1 MLLLQLFKF
10 QFLIMAAKKDKDTN
24 KENKCSF
31 CGKTKKDVALLFNG
45 EFGSICN
52 ECCDQIYN
60 MNLSIINHNT
70 NFIPEDEF
78 HKDDVKKPTEIKE
91 FLDQYVIGQDKA
103 KQRLAVAVYNHYKR
117 IKQKGFD
124 DVEIEKSNCIL
135 CGETGVGKT
144 LLVKSIAK
152 MLDVP
157 ISIVDCNSITEAGY
171 VGDDVETSITRLLQA
186 CDYDVKKAEHG
197 IVFLDECFDGNT
209 EVMTENGFIPFK
221 DLTDS
226 TKIMQWNSDSTMSL
240 VNSERIVKHK
250 CLNGLLSLQNS
261 KTGQIIHTS
270 TPNHNRVVISHGKYR
285 DKYIIKKVIA
295 EKSLNQGYDFPVTGI
310 FDGNNIDISDDMLK
324 FIVAFAADGCVKN
337 GKYGYLTVK
346 KERKYNRLNEIL
358 NNLHIKY
365 TYTFNEKNSYHN
377 FYFGDISNMPFF
389 KNGKKTLCLD
399 CLITASIRQK
409 KLFLN
414 ELRYWDGLLNYYK
427 DNIYFTSSKLDEML
441 FIQTIAHTS
450 GMSCSI
456 HNRYKKGYDISYCC
470 VIKNKKYM
478 SQHSKLLKVYKDF
491 TDDVYCVTVP
501 SGMIMIRQNNF
512 VTVTGNCDKIA
523 RKSGGNPSIT
533 RDVSGEGVQQA
544 LLKIIEGTVV
554 NVPPKGG
561 RKHPDAK
568 MVQVDT
574 KNILFICGGAFVG
587 LDKIIERRM
596 NKSSLGFISKEENKQ
611 YIEDKENNNILKYA
625 NAEDFK
631 NFGLIPELIG
641 RLPIITYL
649 NPLSEEDLKRILIEP
664 KNAIIKQFKK
674 LFELDGI
681 ELIIDD
687 DVYDYIVK
695 LSIKNKLGARG
706 LRGIVEAL
714 LSDDMYKMPA
724 TDEKQLHI
732 TIEYAKEKLLEYEN
746 TYN

>member
-1 MLLLQLFKF
+1 MLSDNIERKF
-10 QFLIMAAKKDKDTN
+10 INTWDIEDFQILTDDGFVDIKSLHETIPYIKYHIET
-24 KENKCSF
+24 
-31 CGKTKKDVALLFNG
+31 FNG
-45 EFGSICN
+45 LTLDCADNHIVFDE
-52 ECCDQIYN
+52 N
-60 MNLSIINHNT
+60 MNEIFVKNLRNEDKIMTANGIDTIICVECTNIEENMYDFELGENSNHRYYTNGILSHN
-70 NFIPEDEF
+70 
-78 HKDDVKKPTEIKE
+78 
-91 FLDQYVIGQDKA
+91 
-103 KQRLAVAVYNHYKR
+103 
-117 IKQKGFD
+117 
-124 DVEIEKSNCIL
+124 
-135 CGETGVGKT
+135 T

-197 IVFLDECFDGNT
+197 IVFLDE
-209 EVMTENGFIPFK
+209 
-221 DLTDS
+221 L
-226 TKIMQWNSDSTMSL
+226 
-240 VNSERIVKHK
+240 
-250 CLNGLLSLQNS
+250 
-261 KTGQIIHTS
+261 
-270 TPNHNRVVISHGKYR
+270 
-285 DKYIIKKVIA
+285 
-295 EKSLNQGYDFPVTGI
+295 
-310 FDGNNIDISDDMLK
+310 
-324 FIVAFAADGCVKN
+324 
-337 GKYGYLTVK
+337 
-346 KERKYNRLNEIL
+346 
-358 NNLHIKY
+358 
-365 TYTFNEKNSYHN
+365 
-377 FYFGDISNMPFF
+377 
-389 KNGKKTLCLD
+389 
-399 CLITASIRQK
+399 
-409 KLFLN
+409 
-414 ELRYWDGLLNYYK
+414 
-427 DNIYFTSSKLDEML
+427 
-441 FIQTIAHTS
+441 
-450 GMSCSI
+450 
-456 HNRYKKGYDISYCC
+456 
-470 VIKNKKYM
+470 
-478 SQHSKLLKVYKDF
+478 
-491 TDDVYCVTVP
+491 
-501 SGMIMIRQNNF
+501 
-512 VTVTGNCDKIA
+512 DKIA

>member
-1 MLLLQLFKF
+1 MLSDNIERKF
-10 QFLIMAAKKDKDTN
+10 INTWDIEDFQILTDDGFVDIKSLHETIPYIKYHIET
-24 KENKCSF
+24 
-31 CGKTKKDVALLFNG
+31 FNG
-45 EFGSICN
+45 LILDCADNHIVFDE
-52 ECCDQIYN
+52 N
-60 MNLSIINHNT
+60 MNEIFVKNLRNEDKIMTANGIDTIICVECTNIEENMYDFELDENSNHRYYTNGILSHN
-70 NFIPEDEF
+70 
-78 HKDDVKKPTEIKE
+78 
-91 FLDQYVIGQDKA
+91 
-103 KQRLAVAVYNHYKR
+103 
-117 IKQKGFD
+117 
-124 DVEIEKSNCIL
+124 
-135 CGETGVGKT
+135 T

-197 IVFLDECFDGNT
+197 IVFLDE
-209 EVMTENGFIPFK
+209 
-221 DLTDS
+221 L
-226 TKIMQWNSDSTMSL
+226 
-240 VNSERIVKHK
+240 
-250 CLNGLLSLQNS
+250 
-261 KTGQIIHTS
+261 
-270 TPNHNRVVISHGKYR
+270 
-285 DKYIIKKVIA
+285 
-295 EKSLNQGYDFPVTGI
+295 
-310 FDGNNIDISDDMLK
+310 
-324 FIVAFAADGCVKN
+324 
-337 GKYGYLTVK
+337 
-346 KERKYNRLNEIL
+346 
-358 NNLHIKY
+358 
-365 TYTFNEKNSYHN
+365 
-377 FYFGDISNMPFF
+377 
-389 KNGKKTLCLD
+389 
-399 CLITASIRQK
+399 
-409 KLFLN
+409 
-414 ELRYWDGLLNYYK
+414 
-427 DNIYFTSSKLDEML
+427 
-441 FIQTIAHTS
+441 
-450 GMSCSI
+450 
-456 HNRYKKGYDISYCC
+456 
-470 VIKNKKYM
+470 
-478 SQHSKLLKVYKDF
+478 
-491 TDDVYCVTVP
+491 
-501 SGMIMIRQNNF
+501 
-512 VTVTGNCDKIA
+512 DKIA

-641 RLPIITYL
+641 LLPIITYL

>member
-1 MLLLQLFKF
+1 MNNLSDNIERKFINTWDIEDLQILTDDGFVDIKS
-10 QFLIMAAKKDKDTN
+10 LHETIPYIKYHIET
-24 KENKCSF
+24 
-31 CGKTKKDVALLFNG
+31 FNG
-45 EFGSICN
+45 LTLDCADNHIVFDE
-52 ECCDQIYN
+52 N
-60 MNLSIINHNT
+60 MNEIFVKNLRNEDKIMTANGIDTIICVECTNIEENMYDFELDENSNHRYYTNGILSHN
-70 NFIPEDEF
+70 
-78 HKDDVKKPTEIKE
+78 
-91 FLDQYVIGQDKA
+91 
-103 KQRLAVAVYNHYKR
+103 
-117 IKQKGFD
+117 
-124 DVEIEKSNCIL
+124 
-135 CGETGVGKT
+135 T

-197 IVFLDECFDGNT
+197 ICFLDE
-209 EVMTENGFIPFK
+209 I
-221 DLTDS
+221 
-226 TKIMQWNSDSTMSL
+226 
-240 VNSERIVKHK
+240 
-250 CLNGLLSLQNS
+250 
-261 KTGQIIHTS
+261 
-270 TPNHNRVVISHGKYR
+270 
-285 DKYIIKKVIA
+285 
-295 EKSLNQGYDFPVTGI
+295 
-310 FDGNNIDISDDMLK
+310 
-324 FIVAFAADGCVKN
+324 
-337 GKYGYLTVK
+337 
-346 KERKYNRLNEIL
+346 
-358 NNLHIKY
+358 
-365 TYTFNEKNSYHN
+365 
-377 FYFGDISNMPFF
+377 
-389 KNGKKTLCLD
+389 
-399 CLITASIRQK
+399 
-409 KLFLN
+409 
-414 ELRYWDGLLNYYK
+414 
-427 DNIYFTSSKLDEML
+427 
-441 FIQTIAHTS
+441 
-450 GMSCSI
+450 
-456 HNRYKKGYDISYCC
+456 
-470 VIKNKKYM
+470 
-478 SQHSKLLKVYKDF
+478 
-491 TDDVYCVTVP
+491 
-501 SGMIMIRQNNF
+501 
-512 VTVTGNCDKIA
+512 DKIA

>member
-1 MLLLQLFKF
+1 MNNLSDNIERKF
-10 QFLIMAAKKDKDTN
+10 INTWNIEDFQILTDDGFVDIKSLHETIPYIKYHIET
-24 KENKCSF
+24 
-31 CGKTKKDVALLFNG
+31 FNG
-45 EFGSICN
+45 LTLDCADNHIVFDE
-52 ECCDQIYN
+52 N
-60 MNLSIINHNT
+60 MNEIFVKNLRNEDKIMTANGIDTIICVECTNIEENMYDFELDENSNHRYYTNGILSHN
-70 NFIPEDEF
+70 
-78 HKDDVKKPTEIKE
+78 
-91 FLDQYVIGQDKA
+91 
-103 KQRLAVAVYNHYKR
+103 
-117 IKQKGFD
+117 
-124 DVEIEKSNCIL
+124 
-135 CGETGVGKT
+135 T

-197 IVFLDECFDGNT
+197 IVFLDE
-209 EVMTENGFIPFK
+209 
-221 DLTDS
+221 L
-226 TKIMQWNSDSTMSL
+226 
-240 VNSERIVKHK
+240 
-250 CLNGLLSLQNS
+250 
-261 KTGQIIHTS
+261 
-270 TPNHNRVVISHGKYR
+270 
-285 DKYIIKKVIA
+285 
-295 EKSLNQGYDFPVTGI
+295 
-310 FDGNNIDISDDMLK
+310 
-324 FIVAFAADGCVKN
+324 
-337 GKYGYLTVK
+337 
-346 KERKYNRLNEIL
+346 
-358 NNLHIKY
+358 
-365 TYTFNEKNSYHN
+365 
-377 FYFGDISNMPFF
+377 
-389 KNGKKTLCLD
+389 
-399 CLITASIRQK
+399 
-409 KLFLN
+409 
-414 ELRYWDGLLNYYK
+414 
-427 DNIYFTSSKLDEML
+427 
-441 FIQTIAHTS
+441 
-450 GMSCSI
+450 
-456 HNRYKKGYDISYCC
+456 
-470 VIKNKKYM
+470 
-478 SQHSKLLKVYKDF
+478 
-491 TDDVYCVTVP
+491 
-501 SGMIMIRQNNF
+501 
-512 VTVTGNCDKIA
+512 DKIA

>member
-1 MLLLQLFKF
+1 MLSDNIERKF
-10 QFLIMAAKKDKDTN
+10 INTWDIEDFQILTDDGFVDIKSLHETIPYIKYHIET
-24 KENKCSF
+24 
-31 CGKTKKDVALLFNG
+31 FNG
-45 EFGSICN
+45 LTLDCADNHIVFDE
-52 ECCDQIYN
+52 N
-60 MNLSIINHNT
+60 MNEIFVKNLRNEDKIMTANGIDTIIYVECTNIEENMYDFELDENSNHRYYTNGILSHN
-70 NFIPEDEF
+70 
-78 HKDDVKKPTEIKE
+78 
-91 FLDQYVIGQDKA
+91 
-103 KQRLAVAVYNHYKR
+103 
-117 IKQKGFD
+117 
-124 DVEIEKSNCIL
+124 
-135 CGETGVGKT
+135 T

-197 IVFLDECFDGNT
+197 IVFLDE
-209 EVMTENGFIPFK
+209 
-221 DLTDS
+221 L
-226 TKIMQWNSDSTMSL
+226 
-240 VNSERIVKHK
+240 
-250 CLNGLLSLQNS
+250 
-261 KTGQIIHTS
+261 
-270 TPNHNRVVISHGKYR
+270 
-285 DKYIIKKVIA
+285 
-295 EKSLNQGYDFPVTGI
+295 
-310 FDGNNIDISDDMLK
+310 
-324 FIVAFAADGCVKN
+324 
-337 GKYGYLTVK
+337 
-346 KERKYNRLNEIL
+346 
-358 NNLHIKY
+358 
-365 TYTFNEKNSYHN
+365 
-377 FYFGDISNMPFF
+377 
-389 KNGKKTLCLD
+389 
-399 CLITASIRQK
+399 
-409 KLFLN
+409 
-414 ELRYWDGLLNYYK
+414 
-427 DNIYFTSSKLDEML
+427 
-441 FIQTIAHTS
+441 
-450 GMSCSI
+450 
-456 HNRYKKGYDISYCC
+456 
-470 VIKNKKYM
+470 
-478 SQHSKLLKVYKDF
+478 
-491 TDDVYCVTVP
+491 
-501 SGMIMIRQNNF
+501 
-512 VTVTGNCDKIA
+512 DKIA

>member
-1 MLLLQLFKF
+1 MNNLSDNIERKF
-10 QFLIMAAKKDKDTN
+10 INTWDIEDFQILTDDGFVDIKSLHETIPYIKYHIET
-24 KENKCSF
+24 
-31 CGKTKKDVALLFNG
+31 FNG
-45 EFGSICN
+45 LTLDCADNHIAFDE
-52 ECCDQIYN
+52 N
-60 MNLSIINHNT
+60 MNEIFVKNLRNEDKIMTANGIDTIICVECTNIEENMYDFELDENSNHRYYTNGILSHN
-70 NFIPEDEF
+70 
-78 HKDDVKKPTEIKE
+78 
-91 FLDQYVIGQDKA
+91 
-103 KQRLAVAVYNHYKR
+103 
-117 IKQKGFD
+117 
-124 DVEIEKSNCIL
+124 
-135 CGETGVGKT
+135 T

-197 IVFLDECFDGNT
+197 IVFLDE
-209 EVMTENGFIPFK
+209 I
-221 DLTDS
+221 
-226 TKIMQWNSDSTMSL
+226 
-240 VNSERIVKHK
+240 
-250 CLNGLLSLQNS
+250 
-261 KTGQIIHTS
+261 
-270 TPNHNRVVISHGKYR
+270 
-285 DKYIIKKVIA
+285 
-295 EKSLNQGYDFPVTGI
+295 
-310 FDGNNIDISDDMLK
+310 
-324 FIVAFAADGCVKN
+324 
-337 GKYGYLTVK
+337 
-346 KERKYNRLNEIL
+346 
-358 NNLHIKY
+358 
-365 TYTFNEKNSYHN
+365 
-377 FYFGDISNMPFF
+377 
-389 KNGKKTLCLD
+389 
-399 CLITASIRQK
+399 
-409 KLFLN
+409 
-414 ELRYWDGLLNYYK
+414 
-427 DNIYFTSSKLDEML
+427 
-441 FIQTIAHTS
+441 
-450 GMSCSI
+450 
-456 HNRYKKGYDISYCC
+456 
-470 VIKNKKYM
+470 
-478 SQHSKLLKVYKDF
+478 
-491 TDDVYCVTVP
+491 
-501 SGMIMIRQNNF
+501 
-512 VTVTGNCDKIA
+512 DKIA

>member
-1 MLLLQLFKF
+1 MLSDNIERKF
-10 QFLIMAAKKDKDTN
+10 INTWDIEDFQILTDDGFVDIKSLHETIPYIKYHIETFNGLTLDCADNHIVFDENMNEIFVKNLRNEDKIMTANGIDTIICVECTN
-24 KENKCSF
+24 IKENMYDFELYENSNHRYY
-31 CGKTKKDVALLFNG
+31 TNG
-45 EFGSICN
+45 I
-52 ECCDQIYN
+52 
-60 MNLSIINHNT
+60 LSHN
-70 NFIPEDEF
+70 
-78 HKDDVKKPTEIKE
+78 
-91 FLDQYVIGQDKA
+91 
-103 KQRLAVAVYNHYKR
+103 
-117 IKQKGFD
+117 
-124 DVEIEKSNCIL
+124 
-135 CGETGVGKT
+135 T

-197 IVFLDECFDGNT
+197 IVFLDE
-209 EVMTENGFIPFK
+209 
-221 DLTDS
+221 L
-226 TKIMQWNSDSTMSL
+226 
-240 VNSERIVKHK
+240 
-250 CLNGLLSLQNS
+250 
-261 KTGQIIHTS
+261 
-270 TPNHNRVVISHGKYR
+270 
-285 DKYIIKKVIA
+285 
-295 EKSLNQGYDFPVTGI
+295 
-310 FDGNNIDISDDMLK
+310 
-324 FIVAFAADGCVKN
+324 
-337 GKYGYLTVK
+337 
-346 KERKYNRLNEIL
+346 
-358 NNLHIKY
+358 
-365 TYTFNEKNSYHN
+365 
-377 FYFGDISNMPFF
+377 
-389 KNGKKTLCLD
+389 
-399 CLITASIRQK
+399 
-409 KLFLN
+409 
-414 ELRYWDGLLNYYK
+414 
-427 DNIYFTSSKLDEML
+427 
-441 FIQTIAHTS
+441 
-450 GMSCSI
+450 
-456 HNRYKKGYDISYCC
+456 
-470 VIKNKKYM
+470 
-478 SQHSKLLKVYKDF
+478 
-491 TDDVYCVTVP
+491 
-501 SGMIMIRQNNF
+501 
-512 VTVTGNCDKIA
+512 DKIA

>member
-1 MLLLQLFKF
+1 MLSDNIERKF
-10 QFLIMAAKKDKDTN
+10 INTWDIEDFQILTDDGFVDIKSLHETIPYIKYHIET
-24 KENKCSF
+24 
-31 CGKTKKDVALLFNG
+31 FNG
-45 EFGSICN
+45 LTLDCADNHIVFDE
-52 ECCDQIYN
+52 N
-60 MNLSIINHNT
+60 MNEIFVKNLRNEDKIMTANGIDTIICVECTNIEENMYDFELDENSNHRYYTNGILSHN
-70 NFIPEDEF
+70 
-78 HKDDVKKPTEIKE
+78 
-91 FLDQYVIGQDKA
+91 
-103 KQRLAVAVYNHYKR
+103 
-117 IKQKGFD
+117 
-124 DVEIEKSNCIL
+124 
-135 CGETGVGKT
+135 T

-197 IVFLDECFDGNT
+197 IVFLDE
-209 EVMTENGFIPFK
+209 
-221 DLTDS
+221 L
-226 TKIMQWNSDSTMSL
+226 
-240 VNSERIVKHK
+240 
-250 CLNGLLSLQNS
+250 
-261 KTGQIIHTS
+261 
-270 TPNHNRVVISHGKYR
+270 
-285 DKYIIKKVIA
+285 
-295 EKSLNQGYDFPVTGI
+295 
-310 FDGNNIDISDDMLK
+310 
-324 FIVAFAADGCVKN
+324 
-337 GKYGYLTVK
+337 
-346 KERKYNRLNEIL
+346 
-358 NNLHIKY
+358 
-365 TYTFNEKNSYHN
+365 
-377 FYFGDISNMPFF
+377 
-389 KNGKKTLCLD
+389 
-399 CLITASIRQK
+399 
-409 KLFLN
+409 
-414 ELRYWDGLLNYYK
+414 
-427 DNIYFTSSKLDEML
+427 
-441 FIQTIAHTS
+441 
-450 GMSCSI
+450 
-456 HNRYKKGYDISYCC
+456 
-470 VIKNKKYM
+470 
-478 SQHSKLLKVYKDF
+478 
-491 TDDVYCVTVP
+491 
-501 SGMIMIRQNNF
+501 
-512 VTVTGNCDKIA
+512 DKIA

-724 TDEKQLHI
+724 TDEKRLHI

>member
-1 MLLLQLFKF
+1 MLSDNIERKF
-10 QFLIMAAKKDKDTN
+10 INTWDIEDFQILTDDGFVDIKSLHETIPYIKYHIET
-24 KENKCSF
+24 
-31 CGKTKKDVALLFNG
+31 FNG
-45 EFGSICN
+45 LTLDCADNHIVFDE
-52 ECCDQIYN
+52 N
-60 MNLSIINHNT
+60 MNEIFVKNLRNEDKIMTANGIDTIICVECTNIEENMYDFELDENSNHRYYTNGILSHN
-70 NFIPEDEF
+70 
-78 HKDDVKKPTEIKE
+78 
-91 FLDQYVIGQDKA
+91 
-103 KQRLAVAVYNHYKR
+103 
-117 IKQKGFD
+117 
-124 DVEIEKSNCIL
+124 
-135 CGETGVGKT
+135 T

-197 IVFLDECFDGNT
+197 IVFLDE
-209 EVMTENGFIPFK
+209 I
-221 DLTDS
+221 
-226 TKIMQWNSDSTMSL
+226 
-240 VNSERIVKHK
+240 
-250 CLNGLLSLQNS
+250 
-261 KTGQIIHTS
+261 
-270 TPNHNRVVISHGKYR
+270 
-285 DKYIIKKVIA
+285 
-295 EKSLNQGYDFPVTGI
+295 
-310 FDGNNIDISDDMLK
+310 
-324 FIVAFAADGCVKN
+324 
-337 GKYGYLTVK
+337 
-346 KERKYNRLNEIL
+346 
-358 NNLHIKY
+358 
-365 TYTFNEKNSYHN
+365 
-377 FYFGDISNMPFF
+377 
-389 KNGKKTLCLD
+389 
-399 CLITASIRQK
+399 
-409 KLFLN
+409 
-414 ELRYWDGLLNYYK
+414 
-427 DNIYFTSSKLDEML
+427 
-441 FIQTIAHTS
+441 
-450 GMSCSI
+450 
-456 HNRYKKGYDISYCC
+456 
-470 VIKNKKYM
+470 
-478 SQHSKLLKVYKDF
+478 
-491 TDDVYCVTVP
+491 
-501 SGMIMIRQNNF
+501 
-512 VTVTGNCDKIA
+512 DKIA

-596 NKSSLGFISKEENKQ
+596 NKSSIGFISKEENKQ

-746 TYN
+746 TYK

>member
-1 MLLLQLFKF
+1 MNNLSDNIERKF
-10 QFLIMAAKKDKDTN
+10 INTWDIEDFQILTDDGFVDIKSLHETIPYIKYHIET
-24 KENKCSF
+24 
-31 CGKTKKDVALLFNG
+31 FNG
-45 EFGSICN
+45 LTLDCADNHIVFDE
-52 ECCDQIYN
+52 N
-60 MNLSIINHNT
+60 MNEIFVKNLRNEDKIMTANGIDTIICVECTNIEENMYDFELDENSNHRYYTNGILSHN
-70 NFIPEDEF
+70 
-78 HKDDVKKPTEIKE
+78 
-91 FLDQYVIGQDKA
+91 
-103 KQRLAVAVYNHYKR
+103 
-117 IKQKGFD
+117 
-124 DVEIEKSNCIL
+124 
-135 CGETGVGKT
+135 T

-197 IVFLDECFDGNT
+197 IVFLDE
-209 EVMTENGFIPFK
+209 
-221 DLTDS
+221 L
-226 TKIMQWNSDSTMSL
+226 
-240 VNSERIVKHK
+240 
-250 CLNGLLSLQNS
+250 
-261 KTGQIIHTS
+261 
-270 TPNHNRVVISHGKYR
+270 
-285 DKYIIKKVIA
+285 
-295 EKSLNQGYDFPVTGI
+295 
-310 FDGNNIDISDDMLK
+310 
-324 FIVAFAADGCVKN
+324 
-337 GKYGYLTVK
+337 
-346 KERKYNRLNEIL
+346 
-358 NNLHIKY
+358 
-365 TYTFNEKNSYHN
+365 
-377 FYFGDISNMPFF
+377 
-389 KNGKKTLCLD
+389 
-399 CLITASIRQK
+399 
-409 KLFLN
+409 
-414 ELRYWDGLLNYYK
+414 
-427 DNIYFTSSKLDEML
+427 
-441 FIQTIAHTS
+441 
-450 GMSCSI
+450 
-456 HNRYKKGYDISYCC
+456 
-470 VIKNKKYM
+470 
-478 SQHSKLLKVYKDF
+478 
-491 TDDVYCVTVP
+491 
-501 SGMIMIRQNNF
+501 
-512 VTVTGNCDKIA
+512 DKIA

-596 NKSSLGFISKEENKQ
+596 NKSSLGFIYKEENKQ

-724 TDEKQLHI
+724 TDAKQLHI

>member
-1 MLLLQLFKF
+1 MLSDNIERKF
-10 QFLIMAAKKDKDTN
+10 INTWDIEDFQILTDDGFVDIKSLH
-24 KENKCSF
+24 
-31 CGKTKKDVALLFNG
+31 KTIPYIKYHIETFNG
-45 EFGSICN
+45 LTLDCADNHIVFDE
-52 ECCDQIYN
+52 N
-60 MNLSIINHNT
+60 MNEIFVKNLRNEDKIMTANGIDTIICVECTNIEENMYDFELDENSNHRYYTNGILSHN
-70 NFIPEDEF
+70 
-78 HKDDVKKPTEIKE
+78 
-91 FLDQYVIGQDKA
+91 
-103 KQRLAVAVYNHYKR
+103 
-117 IKQKGFD
+117 
-124 DVEIEKSNCIL
+124 
-135 CGETGVGKT
+135 T

-197 IVFLDECFDGNT
+197 IVFLDE
-209 EVMTENGFIPFK
+209 
-221 DLTDS
+221 L
-226 TKIMQWNSDSTMSL
+226 
-240 VNSERIVKHK
+240 
-250 CLNGLLSLQNS
+250 
-261 KTGQIIHTS
+261 
-270 TPNHNRVVISHGKYR
+270 
-285 DKYIIKKVIA
+285 
-295 EKSLNQGYDFPVTGI
+295 
-310 FDGNNIDISDDMLK
+310 
-324 FIVAFAADGCVKN
+324 
-337 GKYGYLTVK
+337 
-346 KERKYNRLNEIL
+346 
-358 NNLHIKY
+358 
-365 TYTFNEKNSYHN
+365 
-377 FYFGDISNMPFF
+377 
-389 KNGKKTLCLD
+389 
-399 CLITASIRQK
+399 
-409 KLFLN
+409 
-414 ELRYWDGLLNYYK
+414 
-427 DNIYFTSSKLDEML
+427 
-441 FIQTIAHTS
+441 
-450 GMSCSI
+450 
-456 HNRYKKGYDISYCC
+456 
-470 VIKNKKYM
+470 
-478 SQHSKLLKVYKDF
+478 
-491 TDDVYCVTVP
+491 
-501 SGMIMIRQNNF
+501 
-512 VTVTGNCDKIA
+512 DKIA

>member
-1 MLLLQLFKF
+1 MNNLSDNIERKF
-10 QFLIMAAKKDKDTN
+10 INTWDIEDFQILTDDGFVDIKSLHETIPYIKYHIET
-24 KENKCSF
+24 
-31 CGKTKKDVALLFNG
+31 FNG
-45 EFGSICN
+45 LILDCADNHIVFDE
-52 ECCDQIYN
+52 N
-60 MNLSIINHNT
+60 MNEIFVKNLRNEDKIMTANGIDTIICVECTNIEENMYDFELDENSNHRYYTNGILSHN
-70 NFIPEDEF
+70 
-78 HKDDVKKPTEIKE
+78 
-91 FLDQYVIGQDKA
+91 
-103 KQRLAVAVYNHYKR
+103 
-117 IKQKGFD
+117 
-124 DVEIEKSNCIL
+124 
-135 CGETGVGKT
+135 T

-152 MLDVP
+152 ILDVP

-171 VGDDVETSITRLLQA
+171 VGDDVETSITRILQA

-197 IVFLDECFDGNT
+197 ICFLDE
-209 EVMTENGFIPFK
+209 I
-221 DLTDS
+221 
-226 TKIMQWNSDSTMSL
+226 
-240 VNSERIVKHK
+240 
-250 CLNGLLSLQNS
+250 
-261 KTGQIIHTS
+261 
-270 TPNHNRVVISHGKYR
+270 
-285 DKYIIKKVIA
+285 
-295 EKSLNQGYDFPVTGI
+295 
-310 FDGNNIDISDDMLK
+310 
-324 FIVAFAADGCVKN
+324 
-337 GKYGYLTVK
+337 
-346 KERKYNRLNEIL
+346 
-358 NNLHIKY
+358 
-365 TYTFNEKNSYHN
+365 
-377 FYFGDISNMPFF
+377 
-389 KNGKKTLCLD
+389 
-399 CLITASIRQK
+399 
-409 KLFLN
+409 
-414 ELRYWDGLLNYYK
+414 
-427 DNIYFTSSKLDEML
+427 
-441 FIQTIAHTS
+441 
-450 GMSCSI
+450 
-456 HNRYKKGYDISYCC
+456 
-470 VIKNKKYM
+470 
-478 SQHSKLLKVYKDF
+478 
-491 TDDVYCVTVP
+491 
-501 SGMIMIRQNNF
+501 
-512 VTVTGNCDKIA
+512 DKIA

>member
-10 QFLIMAAKKDKDTN
+10 QFLIMAVKKDKDTN

-197 IVFLDECFDGNT
+197 IVFLDE
-209 EVMTENGFIPFK
+209 I
-221 DLTDS
+221 
-226 TKIMQWNSDSTMSL
+226 
-240 VNSERIVKHK
+240 
-250 CLNGLLSLQNS
+250 
-261 KTGQIIHTS
+261 
-270 TPNHNRVVISHGKYR
+270 
-285 DKYIIKKVIA
+285 
-295 EKSLNQGYDFPVTGI
+295 
-310 FDGNNIDISDDMLK
+310 
-324 FIVAFAADGCVKN
+324 
-337 GKYGYLTVK
+337 
-346 KERKYNRLNEIL
+346 
-358 NNLHIKY
+358 
-365 TYTFNEKNSYHN
+365 
-377 FYFGDISNMPFF
+377 
-389 KNGKKTLCLD
+389 
-399 CLITASIRQK
+399 
-409 KLFLN
+409 
-414 ELRYWDGLLNYYK
+414 
-427 DNIYFTSSKLDEML
+427 
-441 FIQTIAHTS
+441 
-450 GMSCSI
+450 
-456 HNRYKKGYDISYCC
+456 
-470 VIKNKKYM
+470 
-478 SQHSKLLKVYKDF
+478 
-491 TDDVYCVTVP
+491 
-501 SGMIMIRQNNF
+501 
-512 VTVTGNCDKIA
+512 DKIA

-596 NKSSLGFISKEENKQ
+596 NKSSIGFIYKEENKQ

>member
-1 MLLLQLFKF
+1 MLSDNIERKF
-10 QFLIMAAKKDKDTN
+10 INTWDIEDFQILTDDGFIDIKSLHETIPYIKYHIET
-24 KENKCSF
+24 
-31 CGKTKKDVALLFNG
+31 FNG
-45 EFGSICN
+45 LTLDCADNHIVFDE
-52 ECCDQIYN
+52 N
-60 MNLSIINHNT
+60 MNEIFVKNLRNEDKIMTANGIDTIICVECTNIEENMYDFELDENSNHRYYTNGILSHN
-70 NFIPEDEF
+70 
-78 HKDDVKKPTEIKE
+78 
-91 FLDQYVIGQDKA
+91 
-103 KQRLAVAVYNHYKR
+103 
-117 IKQKGFD
+117 
-124 DVEIEKSNCIL
+124 
-135 CGETGVGKT
+135 T

-197 IVFLDECFDGNT
+197 IVFLDE
-209 EVMTENGFIPFK
+209 
-221 DLTDS
+221 L
-226 TKIMQWNSDSTMSL
+226 
-240 VNSERIVKHK
+240 
-250 CLNGLLSLQNS
+250 
-261 KTGQIIHTS
+261 
-270 TPNHNRVVISHGKYR
+270 
-285 DKYIIKKVIA
+285 
-295 EKSLNQGYDFPVTGI
+295 
-310 FDGNNIDISDDMLK
+310 
-324 FIVAFAADGCVKN
+324 
-337 GKYGYLTVK
+337 
-346 KERKYNRLNEIL
+346 
-358 NNLHIKY
+358 
-365 TYTFNEKNSYHN
+365 
-377 FYFGDISNMPFF
+377 
-389 KNGKKTLCLD
+389 
-399 CLITASIRQK
+399 
-409 KLFLN
+409 
-414 ELRYWDGLLNYYK
+414 
-427 DNIYFTSSKLDEML
+427 
-441 FIQTIAHTS
+441 
-450 GMSCSI
+450 
-456 HNRYKKGYDISYCC
+456 
-470 VIKNKKYM
+470 
-478 SQHSKLLKVYKDF
+478 
-491 TDDVYCVTVP
+491 
-501 SGMIMIRQNNF
+501 
-512 VTVTGNCDKIA
+512 DKIA

-706 LRGIVEAL
+706 LRSIVEAL

>member
-1 MLLLQLFKF
+1 MNNLSDNIERKF
-10 QFLIMAAKKDKDTN
+10 INTWDIEDFQILTDDGFVDIKSLHETIPYIKYHIET
-24 KENKCSF
+24 
-31 CGKTKKDVALLFNG
+31 FNG
-45 EFGSICN
+45 LTLDCADNHIVFDE
-52 ECCDQIYN
+52 N
-60 MNLSIINHNT
+60 MNEIFVKNLRNEDKIMTANGIDTIICVECTNIEENMYDFELDENSNHRYYTNGILSHN
-70 NFIPEDEF
+70 
-78 HKDDVKKPTEIKE
+78 
-91 FLDQYVIGQDKA
+91 
-103 KQRLAVAVYNHYKR
+103 
-117 IKQKGFD
+117 
-124 DVEIEKSNCIL
+124 
-135 CGETGVGKT
+135 T

-186 CDYDVKKAEHG
+186 CDYDVKKAEQG
-197 IVFLDECFDGNT
+197 IVFLDE
-209 EVMTENGFIPFK
+209 I
-221 DLTDS
+221 
-226 TKIMQWNSDSTMSL
+226 
-240 VNSERIVKHK
+240 
-250 CLNGLLSLQNS
+250 
-261 KTGQIIHTS
+261 
-270 TPNHNRVVISHGKYR
+270 
-285 DKYIIKKVIA
+285 
-295 EKSLNQGYDFPVTGI
+295 
-310 FDGNNIDISDDMLK
+310 
-324 FIVAFAADGCVKN
+324 
-337 GKYGYLTVK
+337 
-346 KERKYNRLNEIL
+346 
-358 NNLHIKY
+358 
-365 TYTFNEKNSYHN
+365 
-377 FYFGDISNMPFF
+377 
-389 KNGKKTLCLD
+389 
-399 CLITASIRQK
+399 
-409 KLFLN
+409 
-414 ELRYWDGLLNYYK
+414 
-427 DNIYFTSSKLDEML
+427 
-441 FIQTIAHTS
+441 
-450 GMSCSI
+450 
-456 HNRYKKGYDISYCC
+456 
-470 VIKNKKYM
+470 
-478 SQHSKLLKVYKDF
+478 
-491 TDDVYCVTVP
+491 
-501 SGMIMIRQNNF
+501 
-512 VTVTGNCDKIA
+512 DKIA

>member
-1 MLLLQLFKF
+1 MLSDNIERKF
-10 QFLIMAAKKDKDTN
+10 INTWDIEDFQILTDDGFVDIKSLHETIPYIKYHIET
-24 KENKCSF
+24 
-31 CGKTKKDVALLFNG
+31 FNG
-45 EFGSICN
+45 LTLDCADNHIVFDE
-52 ECCDQIYN
+52 N
-60 MNLSIINHNT
+60 MNEIFVKNLRNEDKIMTANGIDTIICVECTNIEENMYDFELDENSNHRYYTNGILSHN
-70 NFIPEDEF
+70 
-78 HKDDVKKPTEIKE
+78 
-91 FLDQYVIGQDKA
+91 
-103 KQRLAVAVYNHYKR
+103 
-117 IKQKGFD
+117 
-124 DVEIEKSNCIL
+124 
-135 CGETGVGKT
+135 T

-197 IVFLDECFDGNT
+197 IVFLDE
-209 EVMTENGFIPFK
+209 I
-221 DLTDS
+221 
-226 TKIMQWNSDSTMSL
+226 
-240 VNSERIVKHK
+240 
-250 CLNGLLSLQNS
+250 
-261 KTGQIIHTS
+261 
-270 TPNHNRVVISHGKYR
+270 
-285 DKYIIKKVIA
+285 
-295 EKSLNQGYDFPVTGI
+295 
-310 FDGNNIDISDDMLK
+310 
-324 FIVAFAADGCVKN
+324 
-337 GKYGYLTVK
+337 
-346 KERKYNRLNEIL
+346 
-358 NNLHIKY
+358 
-365 TYTFNEKNSYHN
+365 
-377 FYFGDISNMPFF
+377 
-389 KNGKKTLCLD
+389 
-399 CLITASIRQK
+399 
-409 KLFLN
+409 
-414 ELRYWDGLLNYYK
+414 
-427 DNIYFTSSKLDEML
+427 
-441 FIQTIAHTS
+441 
-450 GMSCSI
+450 
-456 HNRYKKGYDISYCC
+456 
-470 VIKNKKYM
+470 
-478 SQHSKLLKVYKDF
+478 
-491 TDDVYCVTVP
+491 
-501 SGMIMIRQNNF
+501 
-512 VTVTGNCDKIA
+512 DKIA

>member
-1 MLLLQLFKF
+1 MNNLSDNIERKF
-10 QFLIMAAKKDKDTN
+10 INTWDIEDFQILTDDGFVDIKSLHETIPYIKYHIET
-24 KENKCSF
+24 
-31 CGKTKKDVALLFNG
+31 FNG
-45 EFGSICN
+45 LTLDCADNHIVFDE
-52 ECCDQIYN
+52 N
-60 MNLSIINHNT
+60 MNEIFVKNLRNEDKIMTANGIDTIICVECTNIEENMYDFELDENSNHRYYTNGILSHN
-70 NFIPEDEF
+70 
-78 HKDDVKKPTEIKE
+78 
-91 FLDQYVIGQDKA
+91 
-103 KQRLAVAVYNHYKR
+103 
-117 IKQKGFD
+117 
-124 DVEIEKSNCIL
+124 
-135 CGETGVGKT
+135 T

-186 CDYDVKKAEHG
+186 CDYDVKKAEQG
-197 IVFLDECFDGNT
+197 IVFLDE
-209 EVMTENGFIPFK
+209 
-221 DLTDS
+221 L
-226 TKIMQWNSDSTMSL
+226 
-240 VNSERIVKHK
+240 
-250 CLNGLLSLQNS
+250 
-261 KTGQIIHTS
+261 
-270 TPNHNRVVISHGKYR
+270 
-285 DKYIIKKVIA
+285 
-295 EKSLNQGYDFPVTGI
+295 
-310 FDGNNIDISDDMLK
+310 
-324 FIVAFAADGCVKN
+324 
-337 GKYGYLTVK
+337 
-346 KERKYNRLNEIL
+346 
-358 NNLHIKY
+358 
-365 TYTFNEKNSYHN
+365 
-377 FYFGDISNMPFF
+377 
-389 KNGKKTLCLD
+389 
-399 CLITASIRQK
+399 
-409 KLFLN
+409 
-414 ELRYWDGLLNYYK
+414 
-427 DNIYFTSSKLDEML
+427 
-441 FIQTIAHTS
+441 
-450 GMSCSI
+450 
-456 HNRYKKGYDISYCC
+456 
-470 VIKNKKYM
+470 
-478 SQHSKLLKVYKDF
+478 
-491 TDDVYCVTVP
+491 
-501 SGMIMIRQNNF
+501 
-512 VTVTGNCDKIA
+512 DKIA

>member
-1 MLLLQLFKF
+1 MNNLSDNIERKF
-10 QFLIMAAKKDKDTN
+10 INTWN
-24 KENKCSF
+24 IE
-31 CGKTKKDVALLFNG
+31 DVQILTDDGFVDIKSLHETIPYIKYHIETFNG
-45 EFGSICN
+45 LTLDCADNHIVFDE
-52 ECCDQIYN
+52 N
-60 MNLSIINHNT
+60 MNEIFVKNLRNEDKIMTANGIDTIICVECTNIEENMYDFELDENSNHRYYTNGILSHN
-70 NFIPEDEF
+70 
-78 HKDDVKKPTEIKE
+78 
-91 FLDQYVIGQDKA
+91 
-103 KQRLAVAVYNHYKR
+103 
-117 IKQKGFD
+117 
-124 DVEIEKSNCIL
+124 
-135 CGETGVGKT
+135 T

-197 IVFLDECFDGNT
+197 IVFLDE
-209 EVMTENGFIPFK
+209 I
-221 DLTDS
+221 
-226 TKIMQWNSDSTMSL
+226 
-240 VNSERIVKHK
+240 
-250 CLNGLLSLQNS
+250 
-261 KTGQIIHTS
+261 
-270 TPNHNRVVISHGKYR
+270 
-285 DKYIIKKVIA
+285 
-295 EKSLNQGYDFPVTGI
+295 
-310 FDGNNIDISDDMLK
+310 
-324 FIVAFAADGCVKN
+324 
-337 GKYGYLTVK
+337 
-346 KERKYNRLNEIL
+346 
-358 NNLHIKY
+358 
-365 TYTFNEKNSYHN
+365 
-377 FYFGDISNMPFF
+377 
-389 KNGKKTLCLD
+389 
-399 CLITASIRQK
+399 
-409 KLFLN
+409 
-414 ELRYWDGLLNYYK
+414 
-427 DNIYFTSSKLDEML
+427 
-441 FIQTIAHTS
+441 
-450 GMSCSI
+450 
-456 HNRYKKGYDISYCC
+456 
-470 VIKNKKYM
+470 
-478 SQHSKLLKVYKDF
+478 
-491 TDDVYCVTVP
+491 
-501 SGMIMIRQNNF
+501 
-512 VTVTGNCDKIA
+512 DKIA

>member
-1 MLLLQLFKF
+1 MLSDNIERKF
-10 QFLIMAAKKDKDTN
+10 INTWNIEDFQILTDNGFVDIKSLHETIPYIKYHIET
-24 KENKCSF
+24 
-31 CGKTKKDVALLFNG
+31 FNG
-45 EFGSICN
+45 LKLDCADNHIVFDE
-52 ECCDQIYN
+52 N
-60 MNLSIINHNT
+60 MNEIFVKDLRNEDKIMTVNGIDTIICVDETNIEENMYDFELCENSNHRYYTNGILSHN
-70 NFIPEDEF
+70 
-78 HKDDVKKPTEIKE
+78 
-91 FLDQYVIGQDKA
+91 
-103 KQRLAVAVYNHYKR
+103 
-117 IKQKGFD
+117 
-124 DVEIEKSNCIL
+124 
-135 CGETGVGKT
+135 T

-197 IVFLDECFDGNT
+197 ICFLDE
-209 EVMTENGFIPFK
+209 I
-221 DLTDS
+221 
-226 TKIMQWNSDSTMSL
+226 
-240 VNSERIVKHK
+240 
-250 CLNGLLSLQNS
+250 
-261 KTGQIIHTS
+261 
-270 TPNHNRVVISHGKYR
+270 
-285 DKYIIKKVIA
+285 
-295 EKSLNQGYDFPVTGI
+295 
-310 FDGNNIDISDDMLK
+310 
-324 FIVAFAADGCVKN
+324 
-337 GKYGYLTVK
+337 
-346 KERKYNRLNEIL
+346 
-358 NNLHIKY
+358 
-365 TYTFNEKNSYHN
+365 
-377 FYFGDISNMPFF
+377 
-389 KNGKKTLCLD
+389 
-399 CLITASIRQK
+399 
-409 KLFLN
+409 
-414 ELRYWDGLLNYYK
+414 
-427 DNIYFTSSKLDEML
+427 
-441 FIQTIAHTS
+441 
-450 GMSCSI
+450 
-456 HNRYKKGYDISYCC
+456 
-470 VIKNKKYM
+470 
-478 SQHSKLLKVYKDF
+478 
-491 TDDVYCVTVP
+491 
-501 SGMIMIRQNNF
+501 
-512 VTVTGNCDKIA
+512 DKIA

>member
-1 MLLLQLFKF
+1 MNNLSDNIERKIINTWDIEDF
-10 QFLIMAAKKDKDTN
+10 QILTDDGFVDIKSLHETIPYIKYHIET
-24 KENKCSF
+24 
-31 CGKTKKDVALLFNG
+31 FNG
-45 EFGSICN
+45 LTLDCADNHIVFDE
-52 ECCDQIYN
+52 N
-60 MNLSIINHNT
+60 MNEIFVKNLRNEDKIMTANGIDTIICVECTNIEENMYDFELDENSNHRYYTNGILSHN
-70 NFIPEDEF
+70 
-78 HKDDVKKPTEIKE
+78 
-91 FLDQYVIGQDKA
+91 
-103 KQRLAVAVYNHYKR
+103 
-117 IKQKGFD
+117 
-124 DVEIEKSNCIL
+124 
-135 CGETGVGKT
+135 T

-197 IVFLDECFDGNT
+197 IVFLDE
-209 EVMTENGFIPFK
+209 
-221 DLTDS
+221 L
-226 TKIMQWNSDSTMSL
+226 
-240 VNSERIVKHK
+240 
-250 CLNGLLSLQNS
+250 
-261 KTGQIIHTS
+261 
-270 TPNHNRVVISHGKYR
+270 
-285 DKYIIKKVIA
+285 
-295 EKSLNQGYDFPVTGI
+295 
-310 FDGNNIDISDDMLK
+310 
-324 FIVAFAADGCVKN
+324 
-337 GKYGYLTVK
+337 
-346 KERKYNRLNEIL
+346 
-358 NNLHIKY
+358 
-365 TYTFNEKNSYHN
+365 
-377 FYFGDISNMPFF
+377 
-389 KNGKKTLCLD
+389 
-399 CLITASIRQK
+399 
-409 KLFLN
+409 
-414 ELRYWDGLLNYYK
+414 
-427 DNIYFTSSKLDEML
+427 
-441 FIQTIAHTS
+441 
-450 GMSCSI
+450 
-456 HNRYKKGYDISYCC
+456 
-470 VIKNKKYM
+470 
-478 SQHSKLLKVYKDF
+478 
-491 TDDVYCVTVP
+491 
-501 SGMIMIRQNNF
+501 
-512 VTVTGNCDKIA
+512 DKIA

-544 LLKIIEGTVV
+544 LLKIIEGTIV

>member
-1 MLLLQLFKF
+1 MLSDNIERKF
-10 QFLIMAAKKDKDTN
+10 INTWDIEDFQILTDDGFVDIKSLHETIPYIKYHIET
-24 KENKCSF
+24 
-31 CGKTKKDVALLFNG
+31 FNG
-45 EFGSICN
+45 LTLDCADNHIVFDE
-52 ECCDQIYN
+52 N
-60 MNLSIINHNT
+60 MNEIFVKNLRNEDKIMTANGIDTIICVECTNIEENMYDFELDENSNHRYYTNSILSHN
-70 NFIPEDEF
+70 
-78 HKDDVKKPTEIKE
+78 
-91 FLDQYVIGQDKA
+91 
-103 KQRLAVAVYNHYKR
+103 
-117 IKQKGFD
+117 
-124 DVEIEKSNCIL
+124 
-135 CGETGVGKT
+135 T

-197 IVFLDECFDGNT
+197 IVFLDE
-209 EVMTENGFIPFK
+209 I
-221 DLTDS
+221 
-226 TKIMQWNSDSTMSL
+226 
-240 VNSERIVKHK
+240 
-250 CLNGLLSLQNS
+250 
-261 KTGQIIHTS
+261 
-270 TPNHNRVVISHGKYR
+270 
-285 DKYIIKKVIA
+285 
-295 EKSLNQGYDFPVTGI
+295 
-310 FDGNNIDISDDMLK
+310 
-324 FIVAFAADGCVKN
+324 
-337 GKYGYLTVK
+337 
-346 KERKYNRLNEIL
+346 
-358 NNLHIKY
+358 
-365 TYTFNEKNSYHN
+365 
-377 FYFGDISNMPFF
+377 
-389 KNGKKTLCLD
+389 
-399 CLITASIRQK
+399 
-409 KLFLN
+409 
-414 ELRYWDGLLNYYK
+414 
-427 DNIYFTSSKLDEML
+427 
-441 FIQTIAHTS
+441 
-450 GMSCSI
+450 
-456 HNRYKKGYDISYCC
+456 
-470 VIKNKKYM
+470 
-478 SQHSKLLKVYKDF
+478 
-491 TDDVYCVTVP
+491 
-501 SGMIMIRQNNF
+501 
-512 VTVTGNCDKIA
+512 DKIA

>member
-1 MLLLQLFKF
+1 MLSDNIERKF
-10 QFLIMAAKKDKDTN
+10 INTWDIEDFQILTDDGFVNIKSLHETIPYIKYHIET
-24 KENKCSF
+24 
-31 CGKTKKDVALLFNG
+31 FNG
-45 EFGSICN
+45 LTLDCADNHIVFDE
-52 ECCDQIYN
+52 N
-60 MNLSIINHNT
+60 MNEIFVKNLRNEDKIMTANGIDTIICVECTNIEENMYDFELDENSNHRYYTNGILSHN
-70 NFIPEDEF
+70 
-78 HKDDVKKPTEIKE
+78 
-91 FLDQYVIGQDKA
+91 
-103 KQRLAVAVYNHYKR
+103 
-117 IKQKGFD
+117 
-124 DVEIEKSNCIL
+124 
-135 CGETGVGKT
+135 T

-197 IVFLDECFDGNT
+197 IVFLDE
-209 EVMTENGFIPFK
+209 I
-221 DLTDS
+221 
-226 TKIMQWNSDSTMSL
+226 
-240 VNSERIVKHK
+240 
-250 CLNGLLSLQNS
+250 
-261 KTGQIIHTS
+261 
-270 TPNHNRVVISHGKYR
+270 
-285 DKYIIKKVIA
+285 
-295 EKSLNQGYDFPVTGI
+295 
-310 FDGNNIDISDDMLK
+310 
-324 FIVAFAADGCVKN
+324 
-337 GKYGYLTVK
+337 
-346 KERKYNRLNEIL
+346 
-358 NNLHIKY
+358 
-365 TYTFNEKNSYHN
+365 
-377 FYFGDISNMPFF
+377 
-389 KNGKKTLCLD
+389 
-399 CLITASIRQK
+399 
-409 KLFLN
+409 
-414 ELRYWDGLLNYYK
+414 
-427 DNIYFTSSKLDEML
+427 
-441 FIQTIAHTS
+441 
-450 GMSCSI
+450 
-456 HNRYKKGYDISYCC
+456 
-470 VIKNKKYM
+470 
-478 SQHSKLLKVYKDF
+478 
-491 TDDVYCVTVP
+491 
-501 SGMIMIRQNNF
+501 
-512 VTVTGNCDKIA
+512 DKIA

>member
-1 MLLLQLFKF
+1 MLSDNIERKF
-10 QFLIMAAKKDKDTN
+10 INTWDIEDFQILTDDGFVDIKSLHETIPYIKYHIET
-24 KENKCSF
+24 
-31 CGKTKKDVALLFNG
+31 FNG
-45 EFGSICN
+45 LTLDCADNHIVFDE
-52 ECCDQIYN
+52 N
-60 MNLSIINHNT
+60 MNEIFVKNLRNEDKIMTANGIDTIICVKCTNIEENMYDFELDENSNHRYYTNGILSHN
-70 NFIPEDEF
+70 
-78 HKDDVKKPTEIKE
+78 
-91 FLDQYVIGQDKA
+91 
-103 KQRLAVAVYNHYKR
+103 
-117 IKQKGFD
+117 
-124 DVEIEKSNCIL
+124 
-135 CGETGVGKT
+135 T

-171 VGDDVETSITRLLQA
+171 VGDDVETSITRLLQT

-197 IVFLDECFDGNT
+197 IVFLDE
-209 EVMTENGFIPFK
+209 I
-221 DLTDS
+221 
-226 TKIMQWNSDSTMSL
+226 
-240 VNSERIVKHK
+240 
-250 CLNGLLSLQNS
+250 
-261 KTGQIIHTS
+261 
-270 TPNHNRVVISHGKYR
+270 
-285 DKYIIKKVIA
+285 
-295 EKSLNQGYDFPVTGI
+295 
-310 FDGNNIDISDDMLK
+310 
-324 FIVAFAADGCVKN
+324 
-337 GKYGYLTVK
+337 
-346 KERKYNRLNEIL
+346 
-358 NNLHIKY
+358 
-365 TYTFNEKNSYHN
+365 
-377 FYFGDISNMPFF
+377 
-389 KNGKKTLCLD
+389 
-399 CLITASIRQK
+399 
-409 KLFLN
+409 
-414 ELRYWDGLLNYYK
+414 
-427 DNIYFTSSKLDEML
+427 
-441 FIQTIAHTS
+441 
-450 GMSCSI
+450 
-456 HNRYKKGYDISYCC
+456 
-470 VIKNKKYM
+470 
-478 SQHSKLLKVYKDF
+478 
-491 TDDVYCVTVP
+491 
-501 SGMIMIRQNNF
+501 
-512 VTVTGNCDKIA
+512 DKIA

>member
-1 MLLLQLFKF
+1 MLSDNIERKF
-10 QFLIMAAKKDKDTN
+10 INTWDIEDFQILTDDGFVDIKSLYETIPYIKYHIET
-24 KENKCSF
+24 
-31 CGKTKKDVALLFNG
+31 FNG
-45 EFGSICN
+45 LTLDCADNHIVFDE
-52 ECCDQIYN
+52 N
-60 MNLSIINHNT
+60 MNEIFVKNLRNEDKIMTANGIDTIICVECKNIEENMYDFELDENSNHRYYTNGILSHN
-70 NFIPEDEF
+70 
-78 HKDDVKKPTEIKE
+78 
-91 FLDQYVIGQDKA
+91 
-103 KQRLAVAVYNHYKR
+103 
-117 IKQKGFD
+117 
-124 DVEIEKSNCIL
+124 
-135 CGETGVGKT
+135 T

-197 IVFLDECFDGNT
+197 IVFLDE
-209 EVMTENGFIPFK
+209 I
-221 DLTDS
+221 
-226 TKIMQWNSDSTMSL
+226 
-240 VNSERIVKHK
+240 
-250 CLNGLLSLQNS
+250 
-261 KTGQIIHTS
+261 
-270 TPNHNRVVISHGKYR
+270 
-285 DKYIIKKVIA
+285 
-295 EKSLNQGYDFPVTGI
+295 
-310 FDGNNIDISDDMLK
+310 
-324 FIVAFAADGCVKN
+324 
-337 GKYGYLTVK
+337 
-346 KERKYNRLNEIL
+346 
-358 NNLHIKY
+358 
-365 TYTFNEKNSYHN
+365 
-377 FYFGDISNMPFF
+377 
-389 KNGKKTLCLD
+389 
-399 CLITASIRQK
+399 
-409 KLFLN
+409 
-414 ELRYWDGLLNYYK
+414 
-427 DNIYFTSSKLDEML
+427 
-441 FIQTIAHTS
+441 
-450 GMSCSI
+450 
-456 HNRYKKGYDISYCC
+456 
-470 VIKNKKYM
+470 
-478 SQHSKLLKVYKDF
+478 
-491 TDDVYCVTVP
+491 
-501 SGMIMIRQNNF
+501 
-512 VTVTGNCDKIA
+512 DKIA

>member
-1 MLLLQLFKF
+1 MNNLTDNIERKF
-10 QFLIMAAKKDKDTN
+10 INTWDIEDFQILTDDGFVDIKSLHETIPYIKYHIET
-24 KENKCSF
+24 
-31 CGKTKKDVALLFNG
+31 FNG
-45 EFGSICN
+45 LILDCADNHIVFDE
-52 ECCDQIYN
+52 N
-60 MNLSIINHNT
+60 MNEIFVKNLRNEDKIMTANGIDTIICVECTNIEENMYDFELDENSNHRYYTNGILSHN
-70 NFIPEDEF
+70 
-78 HKDDVKKPTEIKE
+78 
-91 FLDQYVIGQDKA
+91 
-103 KQRLAVAVYNHYKR
+103 
-117 IKQKGFD
+117 
-124 DVEIEKSNCIL
+124 
-135 CGETGVGKT
+135 T

-197 IVFLDECFDGNT
+197 IVFLDE
-209 EVMTENGFIPFK
+209 I
-221 DLTDS
+221 
-226 TKIMQWNSDSTMSL
+226 
-240 VNSERIVKHK
+240 
-250 CLNGLLSLQNS
+250 
-261 KTGQIIHTS
+261 
-270 TPNHNRVVISHGKYR
+270 
-285 DKYIIKKVIA
+285 
-295 EKSLNQGYDFPVTGI
+295 
-310 FDGNNIDISDDMLK
+310 
-324 FIVAFAADGCVKN
+324 
-337 GKYGYLTVK
+337 
-346 KERKYNRLNEIL
+346 
-358 NNLHIKY
+358 
-365 TYTFNEKNSYHN
+365 
-377 FYFGDISNMPFF
+377 
-389 KNGKKTLCLD
+389 
-399 CLITASIRQK
+399 
-409 KLFLN
+409 
-414 ELRYWDGLLNYYK
+414 
-427 DNIYFTSSKLDEML
+427 
-441 FIQTIAHTS
+441 
-450 GMSCSI
+450 
-456 HNRYKKGYDISYCC
+456 
-470 VIKNKKYM
+470 
-478 SQHSKLLKVYKDF
+478 
-491 TDDVYCVTVP
+491 
-501 SGMIMIRQNNF
+501 
-512 VTVTGNCDKIA
+512 DKIA

>member
-1 MLLLQLFKF
+1 MLSDNIERKF
-10 QFLIMAAKKDKDTN
+10 INTWDIEDFQILTDDGFIDIKSLHETIPYIKYHIET
-24 KENKCSF
+24 
-31 CGKTKKDVALLFNG
+31 FNG
-45 EFGSICN
+45 LTLDCADNHIVFDE
-52 ECCDQIYN
+52 N
-60 MNLSIINHNT
+60 MNEIFVKNLRNEDKIMTANGIDTIICVECTNIEENMYDFELDENSNHRYYTNGILSHN
-70 NFIPEDEF
+70 
-78 HKDDVKKPTEIKE
+78 
-91 FLDQYVIGQDKA
+91 
-103 KQRLAVAVYNHYKR
+103 
-117 IKQKGFD
+117 
-124 DVEIEKSNCIL
+124 
-135 CGETGVGKT
+135 T

-197 IVFLDECFDGNT
+197 IVFLDE
-209 EVMTENGFIPFK
+209 
-221 DLTDS
+221 L
-226 TKIMQWNSDSTMSL
+226 
-240 VNSERIVKHK
+240 
-250 CLNGLLSLQNS
+250 
-261 KTGQIIHTS
+261 
-270 TPNHNRVVISHGKYR
+270 
-285 DKYIIKKVIA
+285 
-295 EKSLNQGYDFPVTGI
+295 
-310 FDGNNIDISDDMLK
+310 
-324 FIVAFAADGCVKN
+324 
-337 GKYGYLTVK
+337 
-346 KERKYNRLNEIL
+346 
-358 NNLHIKY
+358 
-365 TYTFNEKNSYHN
+365 
-377 FYFGDISNMPFF
+377 
-389 KNGKKTLCLD
+389 
-399 CLITASIRQK
+399 
-409 KLFLN
+409 
-414 ELRYWDGLLNYYK
+414 
-427 DNIYFTSSKLDEML
+427 
-441 FIQTIAHTS
+441 
-450 GMSCSI
+450 
-456 HNRYKKGYDISYCC
+456 
-470 VIKNKKYM
+470 
-478 SQHSKLLKVYKDF
+478 
-491 TDDVYCVTVP
+491 
-501 SGMIMIRQNNF
+501 
-512 VTVTGNCDKIA
+512 DKIA

>member
-1 MLLLQLFKF
+1 MNNLSDNIERKF
-10 QFLIMAAKKDKDTN
+10 INTWDIEDFQILTDDGFVDIKSLHETIPYIKYHIET
-24 KENKCSF
+24 
-31 CGKTKKDVALLFNG
+31 FNG
-45 EFGSICN
+45 LTLDCADNHIVFDE
-52 ECCDQIYN
+52 N
-60 MNLSIINHNT
+60 MNEIFVKNLRNEDKIMTANGIDTIICVECTNIEENMYDFELDENSNHRYYTNGILSHN
-70 NFIPEDEF
+70 
-78 HKDDVKKPTEIKE
+78 
-91 FLDQYVIGQDKA
+91 
-103 KQRLAVAVYNHYKR
+103 
-117 IKQKGFD
+117 
-124 DVEIEKSNCIL
+124 
-135 CGETGVGKT
+135 T

-197 IVFLDECFDGNT
+197 IVFL
-209 EVMTENGFIPFK
+209 
-221 DLTDS
+221 
-226 TKIMQWNSDSTMSL
+226 
-240 VNSERIVKHK
+240 
-250 CLNGLLSLQNS
+250 
-261 KTGQIIHTS
+261 
-270 TPNHNRVVISHGKYR
+270 Y
-285 DKYIIKKVIA
+285 
-295 EKSLNQGYDFPVTGI
+295 
-310 FDGNNIDISDDMLK
+310 
-324 FIVAFAADGCVKN
+324 
-337 GKYGYLTVK
+337 
-346 KERKYNRLNEIL
+346 
-358 NNLHIKY
+358 
-365 TYTFNEKNSYHN
+365 
-377 FYFGDISNMPFF
+377 
-389 KNGKKTLCLD
+389 
-399 CLITASIRQK
+399 
-409 KLFLN
+409 
-414 ELRYWDGLLNYYK
+414 EL
-427 DNIYFTSSKLDEML
+427 
-441 FIQTIAHTS
+441 
-450 GMSCSI
+450 
-456 HNRYKKGYDISYCC
+456 
-470 VIKNKKYM
+470 
-478 SQHSKLLKVYKDF
+478 
-491 TDDVYCVTVP
+491 
-501 SGMIMIRQNNF
+501 
-512 VTVTGNCDKIA
+512 DKIA

>member
-1 MLLLQLFKF
+1 MLSDNIERKF
-10 QFLIMAAKKDKDTN
+10 INTWDIEDFQILTDDGFVDIKSLHETIPYIKYHIET
-24 KENKCSF
+24 
-31 CGKTKKDVALLFNG
+31 FNG
-45 EFGSICN
+45 LTLDCADNHIVFDE
-52 ECCDQIYN
+52 N
-60 MNLSIINHNT
+60 MNEIFVKNLRNEDKIMTANGIDTIICVECTNIEENMYDFELDENSNHRYYTNGILSHN
-70 NFIPEDEF
+70 
-78 HKDDVKKPTEIKE
+78 
-91 FLDQYVIGQDKA
+91 
-103 KQRLAVAVYNHYKR
+103 
-117 IKQKGFD
+117 
-124 DVEIEKSNCIL
+124 
-135 CGETGVGKT
+135 T

-197 IVFLDECFDGNT
+197 IVFLDE
-209 EVMTENGFIPFK
+209 I
-221 DLTDS
+221 
-226 TKIMQWNSDSTMSL
+226 
-240 VNSERIVKHK
+240 
-250 CLNGLLSLQNS
+250 
-261 KTGQIIHTS
+261 
-270 TPNHNRVVISHGKYR
+270 
-285 DKYIIKKVIA
+285 
-295 EKSLNQGYDFPVTGI
+295 
-310 FDGNNIDISDDMLK
+310 
-324 FIVAFAADGCVKN
+324 
-337 GKYGYLTVK
+337 
-346 KERKYNRLNEIL
+346 
-358 NNLHIKY
+358 
-365 TYTFNEKNSYHN
+365 
-377 FYFGDISNMPFF
+377 
-389 KNGKKTLCLD
+389 
-399 CLITASIRQK
+399 
-409 KLFLN
+409 
-414 ELRYWDGLLNYYK
+414 
-427 DNIYFTSSKLDEML
+427 
-441 FIQTIAHTS
+441 
-450 GMSCSI
+450 
-456 HNRYKKGYDISYCC
+456 
-470 VIKNKKYM
+470 
-478 SQHSKLLKVYKDF
+478 
-491 TDDVYCVTVP
+491 
-501 SGMIMIRQNNF
+501 
-512 VTVTGNCDKIA
+512 DKIA

-674 LFELDGI
+674 LFELDDI

>member
-1 MLLLQLFKF
+1 MNNLSDNIERKF
-10 QFLIMAAKKDKDTN
+10 INTWDIEDFQILTDDGFVDIKSLHETIPYIKYHIET
-24 KENKCSF
+24 
-31 CGKTKKDVALLFNG
+31 FNG
-45 EFGSICN
+45 LTLDCADNHIVFDE
-52 ECCDQIYN
+52 N
-60 MNLSIINHNT
+60 MNEIFVKNLRNEDKIMTANGIDTIICVECTNIEENMYDFELYENSNHRYYTNGILSHN
-70 NFIPEDEF
+70 
-78 HKDDVKKPTEIKE
+78 
-91 FLDQYVIGQDKA
+91 
-103 KQRLAVAVYNHYKR
+103 
-117 IKQKGFD
+117 
-124 DVEIEKSNCIL
+124 
-135 CGETGVGKT
+135 T

-197 IVFLDECFDGNT
+197 IVFLDE
-209 EVMTENGFIPFK
+209 
-221 DLTDS
+221 L
-226 TKIMQWNSDSTMSL
+226 
-240 VNSERIVKHK
+240 
-250 CLNGLLSLQNS
+250 
-261 KTGQIIHTS
+261 
-270 TPNHNRVVISHGKYR
+270 
-285 DKYIIKKVIA
+285 
-295 EKSLNQGYDFPVTGI
+295 
-310 FDGNNIDISDDMLK
+310 
-324 FIVAFAADGCVKN
+324 
-337 GKYGYLTVK
+337 
-346 KERKYNRLNEIL
+346 
-358 NNLHIKY
+358 
-365 TYTFNEKNSYHN
+365 
-377 FYFGDISNMPFF
+377 
-389 KNGKKTLCLD
+389 
-399 CLITASIRQK
+399 
-409 KLFLN
+409 
-414 ELRYWDGLLNYYK
+414 
-427 DNIYFTSSKLDEML
+427 
-441 FIQTIAHTS
+441 
-450 GMSCSI
+450 
-456 HNRYKKGYDISYCC
+456 
-470 VIKNKKYM
+470 
-478 SQHSKLLKVYKDF
+478 
-491 TDDVYCVTVP
+491 
-501 SGMIMIRQNNF
+501 
-512 VTVTGNCDKIA
+512 DKIA

>member
-1 MLLLQLFKF
+1 MLSDNIERKF
-10 QFLIMAAKKDKDTN
+10 INTWDIEDFQILTDDGFVDIKSLHETIPYIKYHIET
-24 KENKCSF
+24 
-31 CGKTKKDVALLFNG
+31 FNG
-45 EFGSICN
+45 LTLDCADNHIVFDE
-52 ECCDQIYN
+52 N
-60 MNLSIINHNT
+60 MNEIFVKNLRNEDKIMTANGIDTIICVECTNIEENMYDFELDENSNHRYYTNGILSHN
-70 NFIPEDEF
+70 
-78 HKDDVKKPTEIKE
+78 
-91 FLDQYVIGQDKA
+91 
-103 KQRLAVAVYNHYKR
+103 
-117 IKQKGFD
+117 
-124 DVEIEKSNCIL
+124 
-135 CGETGVGKT
+135 T

-171 VGDDVETSITRLLQA
+171 VGDDVETSITRHLQA

-197 IVFLDECFDGNT
+197 IVFLDE
-209 EVMTENGFIPFK
+209 I
-221 DLTDS
+221 
-226 TKIMQWNSDSTMSL
+226 
-240 VNSERIVKHK
+240 
-250 CLNGLLSLQNS
+250 
-261 KTGQIIHTS
+261 
-270 TPNHNRVVISHGKYR
+270 
-285 DKYIIKKVIA
+285 
-295 EKSLNQGYDFPVTGI
+295 
-310 FDGNNIDISDDMLK
+310 
-324 FIVAFAADGCVKN
+324 
-337 GKYGYLTVK
+337 
-346 KERKYNRLNEIL
+346 
-358 NNLHIKY
+358 
-365 TYTFNEKNSYHN
+365 
-377 FYFGDISNMPFF
+377 
-389 KNGKKTLCLD
+389 
-399 CLITASIRQK
+399 
-409 KLFLN
+409 
-414 ELRYWDGLLNYYK
+414 
-427 DNIYFTSSKLDEML
+427 
-441 FIQTIAHTS
+441 
-450 GMSCSI
+450 
-456 HNRYKKGYDISYCC
+456 
-470 VIKNKKYM
+470 
-478 SQHSKLLKVYKDF
+478 
-491 TDDVYCVTVP
+491 
-501 SGMIMIRQNNF
+501 
-512 VTVTGNCDKIA
+512 DKIA

>member
-1 MLLLQLFKF
+1 MNNLSDNIERKFINTWDIEDLQILTDDGFVDIKS
-10 QFLIMAAKKDKDTN
+10 LHETIPYIKYHIET
-24 KENKCSF
+24 
-31 CGKTKKDVALLFNG
+31 FNG
-45 EFGSICN
+45 LTLDCADNHIVFDE
-52 ECCDQIYN
+52 N
-60 MNLSIINHNT
+60 MNEIFVKNLRNEDKIMTANGIDTIICVECTNIEENMYDFELDENSNHRYYTNGILSHN
-70 NFIPEDEF
+70 
-78 HKDDVKKPTEIKE
+78 
-91 FLDQYVIGQDKA
+91 
-103 KQRLAVAVYNHYKR
+103 
-117 IKQKGFD
+117 
-124 DVEIEKSNCIL
+124 
-135 CGETGVGKT
+135 T

-186 CDYDVKKAEHG
+186 CDYDVNKAEHG
-197 IVFLDECFDGNT
+197 IVFLDE
-209 EVMTENGFIPFK
+209 I
-221 DLTDS
+221 
-226 TKIMQWNSDSTMSL
+226 
-240 VNSERIVKHK
+240 
-250 CLNGLLSLQNS
+250 
-261 KTGQIIHTS
+261 
-270 TPNHNRVVISHGKYR
+270 
-285 DKYIIKKVIA
+285 
-295 EKSLNQGYDFPVTGI
+295 
-310 FDGNNIDISDDMLK
+310 
-324 FIVAFAADGCVKN
+324 
-337 GKYGYLTVK
+337 
-346 KERKYNRLNEIL
+346 
-358 NNLHIKY
+358 
-365 TYTFNEKNSYHN
+365 
-377 FYFGDISNMPFF
+377 
-389 KNGKKTLCLD
+389 
-399 CLITASIRQK
+399 
-409 KLFLN
+409 
-414 ELRYWDGLLNYYK
+414 
-427 DNIYFTSSKLDEML
+427 
-441 FIQTIAHTS
+441 
-450 GMSCSI
+450 
-456 HNRYKKGYDISYCC
+456 
-470 VIKNKKYM
+470 
-478 SQHSKLLKVYKDF
+478 
-491 TDDVYCVTVP
+491 
-501 SGMIMIRQNNF
+501 
-512 VTVTGNCDKIA
+512 DKIA

-611 YIEDKENNNILKYA
+611 YIKDKENNNILKYA

>member
-1 MLLLQLFKF
+1 MNNLSDNIERKFINTWDIEDLQILTDDGFVDIKS
-10 QFLIMAAKKDKDTN
+10 LHETIPYIKYHIET
-24 KENKCSF
+24 
-31 CGKTKKDVALLFNG
+31 FNG
-45 EFGSICN
+45 LTLDCADNHIVFDE
-52 ECCDQIYN
+52 N
-60 MNLSIINHNT
+60 MNEIFVKNLRNEDKIMTANGIDTIICVECTNIEENMYDFELDENSNHRYYTNGILSHN
-70 NFIPEDEF
+70 
-78 HKDDVKKPTEIKE
+78 
-91 FLDQYVIGQDKA
+91 
-103 KQRLAVAVYNHYKR
+103 
-117 IKQKGFD
+117 
-124 DVEIEKSNCIL
+124 
-135 CGETGVGKT
+135 T

-197 IVFLDECFDGNT
+197 IVFLDE
-209 EVMTENGFIPFK
+209 
-221 DLTDS
+221 L
-226 TKIMQWNSDSTMSL
+226 
-240 VNSERIVKHK
+240 
-250 CLNGLLSLQNS
+250 
-261 KTGQIIHTS
+261 
-270 TPNHNRVVISHGKYR
+270 
-285 DKYIIKKVIA
+285 
-295 EKSLNQGYDFPVTGI
+295 
-310 FDGNNIDISDDMLK
+310 
-324 FIVAFAADGCVKN
+324 
-337 GKYGYLTVK
+337 
-346 KERKYNRLNEIL
+346 
-358 NNLHIKY
+358 
-365 TYTFNEKNSYHN
+365 
-377 FYFGDISNMPFF
+377 
-389 KNGKKTLCLD
+389 
-399 CLITASIRQK
+399 
-409 KLFLN
+409 
-414 ELRYWDGLLNYYK
+414 
-427 DNIYFTSSKLDEML
+427 
-441 FIQTIAHTS
+441 
-450 GMSCSI
+450 
-456 HNRYKKGYDISYCC
+456 
-470 VIKNKKYM
+470 
-478 SQHSKLLKVYKDF
+478 
-491 TDDVYCVTVP
+491 
-501 SGMIMIRQNNF
+501 
-512 VTVTGNCDKIA
+512 DKIA

>member
-1 MLLLQLFKF
+1 MNNLSDNIERKF
-10 QFLIMAAKKDKDTN
+10 INTWDIEDFQILTDDGFVDIKSLHETIPYIKYHIET
-24 KENKCSF
+24 
-31 CGKTKKDVALLFNG
+31 FNG
-45 EFGSICN
+45 LTLDCADNHIVFDE
-52 ECCDQIYN
+52 N
-60 MNLSIINHNT
+60 MNEIFVKNLRNEDKIMTANGIDTIICVECTNIEENMYDFELDENSNHRYYTNGILSHN
-70 NFIPEDEF
+70 
-78 HKDDVKKPTEIKE
+78 
-91 FLDQYVIGQDKA
+91 
-103 KQRLAVAVYNHYKR
+103 
-117 IKQKGFD
+117 
-124 DVEIEKSNCIL
+124 
-135 CGETGVGKT
+135 T

-197 IVFLDECFDGNT
+197 ICFLDE
-209 EVMTENGFIPFK
+209 I
-221 DLTDS
+221 
-226 TKIMQWNSDSTMSL
+226 
-240 VNSERIVKHK
+240 
-250 CLNGLLSLQNS
+250 
-261 KTGQIIHTS
+261 
-270 TPNHNRVVISHGKYR
+270 
-285 DKYIIKKVIA
+285 
-295 EKSLNQGYDFPVTGI
+295 
-310 FDGNNIDISDDMLK
+310 
-324 FIVAFAADGCVKN
+324 
-337 GKYGYLTVK
+337 
-346 KERKYNRLNEIL
+346 
-358 NNLHIKY
+358 
-365 TYTFNEKNSYHN
+365 
-377 FYFGDISNMPFF
+377 
-389 KNGKKTLCLD
+389 
-399 CLITASIRQK
+399 
-409 KLFLN
+409 
-414 ELRYWDGLLNYYK
+414 
-427 DNIYFTSSKLDEML
+427 
-441 FIQTIAHTS
+441 
-450 GMSCSI
+450 
-456 HNRYKKGYDISYCC
+456 
-470 VIKNKKYM
+470 
-478 SQHSKLLKVYKDF
+478 
-491 TDDVYCVTVP
+491 
-501 SGMIMIRQNNF
+501 
-512 VTVTGNCDKIA
+512 DKIA

-664 KNAIIKQFKK
+664 KNASIKQFKK
-674 LFELDGI
+674 LFELVGI

-724 TDEKQLHI
+724 TDAKQLHI

>member
-1 MLLLQLFKF
+1 MLSDNIERKF
-10 QFLIMAAKKDKDTN
+10 INTWDIEDFQILTDDEFVDIKSLHETIPYIKYHIET
-24 KENKCSF
+24 
-31 CGKTKKDVALLFNG
+31 FNG
-45 EFGSICN
+45 LTLDCADNHIVFDE
-52 ECCDQIYN
+52 N
-60 MNLSIINHNT
+60 MNEIFVKNLRNEDKIMTANGIDTIICVECTNIEENMYDFELDENSNHRYYTNGILSHN
-70 NFIPEDEF
+70 
-78 HKDDVKKPTEIKE
+78 
-91 FLDQYVIGQDKA
+91 
-103 KQRLAVAVYNHYKR
+103 
-117 IKQKGFD
+117 
-124 DVEIEKSNCIL
+124 
-135 CGETGVGKT
+135 T

-197 IVFLDECFDGNT
+197 IVFLDE
-209 EVMTENGFIPFK
+209 
-221 DLTDS
+221 L
-226 TKIMQWNSDSTMSL
+226 
-240 VNSERIVKHK
+240 
-250 CLNGLLSLQNS
+250 
-261 KTGQIIHTS
+261 
-270 TPNHNRVVISHGKYR
+270 
-285 DKYIIKKVIA
+285 
-295 EKSLNQGYDFPVTGI
+295 
-310 FDGNNIDISDDMLK
+310 
-324 FIVAFAADGCVKN
+324 
-337 GKYGYLTVK
+337 
-346 KERKYNRLNEIL
+346 
-358 NNLHIKY
+358 
-365 TYTFNEKNSYHN
+365 
-377 FYFGDISNMPFF
+377 
-389 KNGKKTLCLD
+389 
-399 CLITASIRQK
+399 
-409 KLFLN
+409 
-414 ELRYWDGLLNYYK
+414 
-427 DNIYFTSSKLDEML
+427 
-441 FIQTIAHTS
+441 
-450 GMSCSI
+450 
-456 HNRYKKGYDISYCC
+456 
-470 VIKNKKYM
+470 
-478 SQHSKLLKVYKDF
+478 
-491 TDDVYCVTVP
+491 
-501 SGMIMIRQNNF
+501 
-512 VTVTGNCDKIA
+512 DKIA

>member
-1 MLLLQLFKF
+1 MLSDNIERKF
-10 QFLIMAAKKDKDTN
+10 INTWDIEDFQILTDDGFVDIKSLHETIPYIKYHIET
-24 KENKCSF
+24 
-31 CGKTKKDVALLFNG
+31 FNG
-45 EFGSICN
+45 LTLDCADNHIVFDE
-52 ECCDQIYN
+52 N
-60 MNLSIINHNT
+60 MNEIFVKNLRNEDKIMTANGIDTIICVECTNIEENMYDFELDGNSNHTYYTNGILSHN
-70 NFIPEDEF
+70 
-78 HKDDVKKPTEIKE
+78 
-91 FLDQYVIGQDKA
+91 
-103 KQRLAVAVYNHYKR
+103 
-117 IKQKGFD
+117 
-124 DVEIEKSNCIL
+124 
-135 CGETGVGKT
+135 T

-197 IVFLDECFDGNT
+197 IVFLDE
-209 EVMTENGFIPFK
+209 
-221 DLTDS
+221 L
-226 TKIMQWNSDSTMSL
+226 
-240 VNSERIVKHK
+240 
-250 CLNGLLSLQNS
+250 
-261 KTGQIIHTS
+261 
-270 TPNHNRVVISHGKYR
+270 
-285 DKYIIKKVIA
+285 
-295 EKSLNQGYDFPVTGI
+295 
-310 FDGNNIDISDDMLK
+310 
-324 FIVAFAADGCVKN
+324 
-337 GKYGYLTVK
+337 
-346 KERKYNRLNEIL
+346 
-358 NNLHIKY
+358 
-365 TYTFNEKNSYHN
+365 
-377 FYFGDISNMPFF
+377 
-389 KNGKKTLCLD
+389 
-399 CLITASIRQK
+399 
-409 KLFLN
+409 
-414 ELRYWDGLLNYYK
+414 
-427 DNIYFTSSKLDEML
+427 
-441 FIQTIAHTS
+441 
-450 GMSCSI
+450 
-456 HNRYKKGYDISYCC
+456 
-470 VIKNKKYM
+470 
-478 SQHSKLLKVYKDF
+478 
-491 TDDVYCVTVP
+491 
-501 SGMIMIRQNNF
+501 
-512 VTVTGNCDKIA
+512 DKIA

-724 TDEKQLHI
+724 TDEKRLHI

>member
-1 MLLLQLFKF
+1 MLSDNIERKF
-10 QFLIMAAKKDKDTN
+10 INTWDIEDFQILTDDGFVDIKSLHETIPYIKYHIET
-24 KENKCSF
+24 
-31 CGKTKKDVALLFNG
+31 FNG
-45 EFGSICN
+45 LTLDCADNHIVFDE
-52 ECCDQIYN
+52 N
-60 MNLSIINHNT
+60 MNEIFVKNLRNEDKIMTANGIDTIICVECKNIEENMYDFELDENSNHRYYTNGILSHN
-70 NFIPEDEF
+70 
-78 HKDDVKKPTEIKE
+78 
-91 FLDQYVIGQDKA
+91 
-103 KQRLAVAVYNHYKR
+103 
-117 IKQKGFD
+117 
-124 DVEIEKSNCIL
+124 
-135 CGETGVGKT
+135 T

-197 IVFLDECFDGNT
+197 IVFLDE
-209 EVMTENGFIPFK
+209 
-221 DLTDS
+221 L
-226 TKIMQWNSDSTMSL
+226 
-240 VNSERIVKHK
+240 
-250 CLNGLLSLQNS
+250 
-261 KTGQIIHTS
+261 
-270 TPNHNRVVISHGKYR
+270 
-285 DKYIIKKVIA
+285 
-295 EKSLNQGYDFPVTGI
+295 
-310 FDGNNIDISDDMLK
+310 
-324 FIVAFAADGCVKN
+324 
-337 GKYGYLTVK
+337 
-346 KERKYNRLNEIL
+346 
-358 NNLHIKY
+358 
-365 TYTFNEKNSYHN
+365 
-377 FYFGDISNMPFF
+377 
-389 KNGKKTLCLD
+389 
-399 CLITASIRQK
+399 
-409 KLFLN
+409 
-414 ELRYWDGLLNYYK
+414 
-427 DNIYFTSSKLDEML
+427 
-441 FIQTIAHTS
+441 
-450 GMSCSI
+450 
-456 HNRYKKGYDISYCC
+456 
-470 VIKNKKYM
+470 
-478 SQHSKLLKVYKDF
+478 
-491 TDDVYCVTVP
+491 
-501 SGMIMIRQNNF
+501 
-512 VTVTGNCDKIA
+512 DKIA

>member
-1 MLLLQLFKF
+1 MNNLSDNIERKF
-10 QFLIMAAKKDKDTN
+10 INTWDIEDFQILTDDGFVDIKSLHETIPYIKYHIET
-24 KENKCSF
+24 
-31 CGKTKKDVALLFNG
+31 FNG
-45 EFGSICN
+45 LTLDCADNHIVFDE
-52 ECCDQIYN
+52 N
-60 MNLSIINHNT
+60 MNEIFVKNLRNEDKIMTANGIDTIICVECTNIEENMYDFELDENSNHRYYTNGILSHN
-70 NFIPEDEF
+70 
-78 HKDDVKKPTEIKE
+78 
-91 FLDQYVIGQDKA
+91 
-103 KQRLAVAVYNHYKR
+103 
-117 IKQKGFD
+117 
-124 DVEIEKSNCIL
+124 
-135 CGETGVGKT
+135 T

-197 IVFLDECFDGNT
+197 IVFLDE
-209 EVMTENGFIPFK
+209 I
-221 DLTDS
+221 
-226 TKIMQWNSDSTMSL
+226 
-240 VNSERIVKHK
+240 
-250 CLNGLLSLQNS
+250 
-261 KTGQIIHTS
+261 
-270 TPNHNRVVISHGKYR
+270 
-285 DKYIIKKVIA
+285 
-295 EKSLNQGYDFPVTGI
+295 
-310 FDGNNIDISDDMLK
+310 
-324 FIVAFAADGCVKN
+324 
-337 GKYGYLTVK
+337 
-346 KERKYNRLNEIL
+346 
-358 NNLHIKY
+358 
-365 TYTFNEKNSYHN
+365 
-377 FYFGDISNMPFF
+377 
-389 KNGKKTLCLD
+389 
-399 CLITASIRQK
+399 
-409 KLFLN
+409 
-414 ELRYWDGLLNYYK
+414 
-427 DNIYFTSSKLDEML
+427 
-441 FIQTIAHTS
+441 
-450 GMSCSI
+450 
-456 HNRYKKGYDISYCC
+456 
-470 VIKNKKYM
+470 
-478 SQHSKLLKVYKDF
+478 
-491 TDDVYCVTVP
+491 
-501 SGMIMIRQNNF
+501 
-512 VTVTGNCDKIA
+512 DKIA